1 MKKTIL
7 AISLFLTAFLP
18 AVAQHFV
25 GGDISMLPL
34 YESKGAQYKTN
45 SGTAIPDMLE
55 YFKSEK
61 LNSMRVRLFVDP
73 SKATADEQNQ
83 GVKQDLAYV
92 KALGKR
98 IKDSGFSFMLDFHYS
113 DTWADPVKQFTPSN
127 WLSLSETELQQKIYD
142 YTKDCLQQLKEAGAE
157 PDFIQTGN
165 EINYGILWGDR
176 NSKTYY
182 AAGTSGQERF
192 MTLLKQASKACREV
206 CPNAKIIMHTE
217 RVAKLSTLTAFIND
231 LQTYSVDYDIIGLSY
246 YPYWHGNLA
255 TLNIALTVLE
265 RDYADKK
272 IMVVE
277 TGYCA
282 HWAINGDYD
291 LSATYPITEAGQ
303 KNFTEDLI
311 EKLKAHPNVIGLYW
325 WWPEANEYGI
335 DWQQAVTP
343 SGWYNA
349 TLFDNQTG
357 KAYKA
362 LSSLKNFL
370 TEEQLSIANSVNQYA
385 PDQAF
390 AYDLCGQ
397 KVSSN
402 YNSIVIKNGK
412 KIIISNK

>member
-272 IMVVE
+272 IM
-277 TGYCA
+277 
-282 HWAINGDYD
+282 
-291 LSATYPITEAGQ
+291 
-303 KNFTEDLI
+303 
-311 EKLKAHPNVIGLYW
+311 
-325 WWPEANEYGI
+325 
-335 DWQQAVTP
+335 
-343 SGWYNA
+343 
-349 TLFDNQTG
+349 
-357 KAYKA
+357 
-362 LSSLKNFL
+362 
-370 TEEQLSIANSVNQYA
+370 
-385 PDQAF
+385 
-390 AYDLCGQ
+390 
-397 KVSSN
+397 
-402 YNSIVIKNGK
+402 
-412 KIIISNK
+412 